1 MRKYFIN
8 NYKCILAMGLSKAAA
23 AFFGAGIPM
32 VTAELVNNIETIS
45 WGQGRKY
52 ALLYISTIV
61 CLMLS
66 LYFCKIFACRMARN
80 VNYQLKSDLVEHV
93 LNMKQNDFYKEEK
106 SFYVS
111 LATEDAKNAYYS
123 YYECVIEGVTSAIN
137 LVIYS
142 ILMLGMNWI
151 MGMVIIICCLF
162 CMLVPEIAGERLSK
176 LNMEFLKKHGEHIGI
191 LTELFDGFVLVNRRT
206 RKAFSKLHSNMCR
219 ERETALYLLN
229 SFKALVDTVSGSCTY
244 IINIAA
250 FICGIILLNNKM
262 IQVGDFVGLLA
273 FIEFIVGPLQDVV
286 YQYMEIKSSKDLIS
300 KVKSYLNIETSELPI
315 CKEFKNS
322 IKIENLYT
330 TVGDFSLK
338 NISIEFKKNKKYA
351 IIGKSGSGK
360 STILRTIMGCNPEYS
375 GCVTIDG
382 TDIREMDTSFVF
394 SSIEQDTVV
403 FSGSTKD
410 NITLF
415 GSYKEDRLDEFID
428 KTNSNALMRDEVMEQ
443 GCSLSGG
450 EKNKLAILRALVKG
464 GSVLLCDEM
473 FSALD
478 KKNKN
483 LLSAFLLRIP
493 ELTIVSITHDISDE
507 ALGYYDEVIIMDEGT
522 IIFKGT
528 PEDIKIKQLKRS

>member
-1 MRKYFIN
+1 MS
-8 NYKCILAMGLSKAAA
+8 LSKAAA
-23 AFFGAGIPM
+23 AVFAAGIPM

-45 WGQGRKY
+45 WRQGWKY
-52 ALLYISTIV
+52 ATLYITTIV
-61 CLMLS
+61 CLMMS
-66 LYFCKIFACRMARN
+66 LYLCKNFACRMARN

-93 LNMKQNDFYKEEK
+93 LNMEQNDFHKKEK
-106 SFYVS
+106 SSYVS
-111 LATEDAKNAYYS
+111 LVTEDAKNAYYS

-137 LVIYS
+137 IVIYS
-142 ILMLGMNWI
+142 ILMLRMNWI
-151 MGMVIIICCLF
+151 MGMVIILCCLF
-162 CMLVPEIAGERLSK
+162 CMLVPEVAGKRLSD
-176 LNMEFLKKHGEHIGI
+176 LNMEYLKKHGEHIGT

-206 RKAFSKLHSNMCR
+206 RTAFSKLHRNKCM
-219 ERETALYLLN
+219 ERENALYQFN
-229 SFKALVDTVSGSCTY
+229 SFKVLVDTVSGSCTY

-250 FICGIILLNNKM
+250 FICGIILLNNNM

-286 YQYMEIKSSKDLIS
+286 YQYMQIKSSKELIS
-300 KVKSYLNIETSELPI
+300 KVKSYLNIEAKDLTI
-315 CKEFKNS
+315 CKKFKNC

-338 NISIEFKKNKKYA
+338 NINVEFEKNKKYA

-360 STILRTIMGCNPEYS
+360 STLLKTLMGCNLEYS
-375 GCVTIDG
+375 GCVTVDG
-382 TDIREMDTSFVF
+382 VDIREIDTSFVF
-394 SSIEQDTVV
+394 SSIEQDTIV

-415 GSYKEDRLDEFID
+415 GSYQEERLEEFIAN
-428 KTNSNALMRDEVMEQ
+428 TNSDSLIRDEVMEQ
-443 GCSLSGG
+443 GGSLSGG

-478 KKNKN
+478 KNNKN

-493 ELTIVSITHDISDE
+493 ELTVVSITHDVSKE
-507 ALGYYDEVIIMDEGT
+507 ALKYYDEVIIMDEGT
-522 IIFKGT
+522 IIFKGA
-528 PEDIKIKQLKRS
+528 PKDIEIKYNNSPGGCSRVC